1 MKKWILLLV
10 LLLAGCS
17 EPVSKVYDSPDDK
30 TETKKEQMDIAVNV
44 YSLEQNSKGYVVKVD
59 KRDKWILTEASAVYQ
74 HPNVLI
80 ETSSGQ
86 QLEGTVVRLDTKQ
99 NMAILHFR
107 NSAEVKLENYRNEQF
122 VLEDGQLTAFHS
134 FDAEGQ
140 QVTVPAE
147 VLQAFVGEAKK
158 VGLTFGE
165 RNEARQQL
173 ELYPKVA
180 VQAENLIDS
189 YEKATFNFDRDAIEQ
204 YTHQFMQQY
213 NYYVNKERNEFLPI
227 IGSDALRRIF
237 EAWESYGEQYRIGEI
252 EVSGIQYANYQY
264 IVQFTGLLNDDEQ
277 QMLSMSLHII
287 EVDGVFKV
295 ISFRAT
301 DALSE

>member
-1 MKKWILLLV
+1 MKKWILLTV

-17 EPVSKVYDSPDDK
+17 EPVSKVYDSPDEK

-74 HPNVLI
+74 HPKVLI
-80 ETSSGQ
+80 VTSSGQ
-86 QLEGTVVRLDTKQ
+86 QLEGTVIRLNTQQ

-107 NSAEVKLENYRNEQF
+107 NSAEVKLENYRDEQF
-122 VLEDGQLTAFHS
+122 VLEDGKLTAFNS
-134 FDAEGQ
+134 FDVEGQ
-140 QVTVPAE
+140 PITVPAE

-158 VGLTFGE
+158 VGLTFDE

-173 ELYPKVA
+173 ELYPKVL

-213 NYYVNKERNEFLPI
+213 NYYVNKEQNEFLPI
-227 IGSDALRRIF
+227 IGSDALRRVF
-237 EAWESYGEQYRIGEI
+237 EAWESYGEQYRIGKL
-252 EVSGIQYANYQY
+252 EVSDIQYSNYQY
-264 IVQFTGLLNDDEQ
+264 IVQFTGLLNYDEQ
-277 QMLSMSLHII
+277 QMLSMTLHII

-301 DALSE
+301 DAKSQ

>member
-1 MKKWILLLV
+1 MKKWILLTV

-17 EPVSKVYDSPDDK
+17 EPVSKVYDSPVDK
-30 TETKKEQMDIAVNV
+30 AETKKEQMDIAVNV

-59 KRDKWILTEASAVYQ
+59 ERDKWILTEASAVYQ
-74 HPNVLI
+74 HPKVLI

-86 QLEGTVVRLDTKQ
+86 QLEGTVIKLDTQ
-99 NMAILHFR
+99 RNMAILHFR
-107 NSAEVKLENYRNEQF
+107 NSAEVKLENYSEEQF
-122 VLEDGQLTAFHS
+122 LLEDGQLTAFHS

-140 QVTVPAE
+140 PITVSAE
-147 VLQAFVGEAKK
+147 DLQAFVGEAKK
-158 VGLTFGE
+158 VGLTFEE
-165 RNEARQQL
+165 RNEARQLL
-173 ELYPKVA
+173 ERYPKVM
-180 VQAENLIDS
+180 VQADNLIES

-213 NYYVNKERNEFLPI
+213 NYYVNKERNDFLPI
-227 IGSDALRRIF
+227 IGSDALREIF

-264 IVQFTGLLNDDEQ
+264 IVQFTGLLNFDKQ
-277 QMLSMSLHII
+277 QMLSMTLHII

-301 DALSE
+301 DEKSD

>member
-1 MKKWILLLV
+1 MKKWILLTV

-74 HPNVLI
+74 HPKVLI
-80 ETSSGQ
+80 ETSTGQ
-86 QLEGTVVRLDTKQ
+86 QLEGTVIRLDTQQ

-107 NSAEVKLENYRNEQF
+107 NSAQVKLENYRDEQF
-122 VLEDGQLTAFHS
+122 VLEDGQLTAFNS

-140 QVTVPAE
+140 QVTVPTE
-147 VLQAFVGEAKK
+147 VLQAFVGGAKK
-158 VGLTFGE
+158 AGLTFDE

-173 ELYPKVA
+173 ELYPKVT

-213 NYYVNKERNEFLPI
+213 NYYVNKEQNDFLTR
-227 IGSDALRRIF
+227 IGSDGLRRVF
-237 EAWESYGEQYRIGEI
+237 EAWESYGEQYRIGKL
-252 EVSGIQYANYQY
+252 EVSDIQYANYQY
-264 IVQFTGLLNDDEQ
+264 IVQFTGLLNFDKQ
-277 QMLSMSLHII
+277 QMLSMGLHII

-301 DALSE
+301 DTKSE